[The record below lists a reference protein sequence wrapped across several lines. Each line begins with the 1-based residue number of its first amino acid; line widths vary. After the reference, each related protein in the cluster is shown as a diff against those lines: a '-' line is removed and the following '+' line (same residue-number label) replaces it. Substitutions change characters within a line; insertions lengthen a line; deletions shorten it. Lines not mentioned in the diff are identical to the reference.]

1 MTTLPNHGTRARYL
15 RGCKCDPCRAAH
27 SAYCKRYRY
36 LAAVEPRRGDKR
48 NKPTRPMRTD
58 VAPVAEHIARLI
70 ASGMTLAAIQREA
83 SVSNAHA
90 SKIMRGQVRAVHR
103 AIAAR
108 ILAVEPLPAP
118 DPDLVDP
125 VVVERLIG
133 GEHWRALGASR
144 AERIAAAEH
153 LAAEHAAA
161 RERLRRMG
169 YGDQEIPGAS
179 RNAIER
185 RLGLRAGRDYARRT
199 A

>member
-1 MTTLPNHGTRARYL
+1 MTPDHGTRARYL
-15 RGCKCDPCRAAH
+15 RGCHCDDCRAAH

-108 ILAVEPLPAP
+108 ILAVEPIP
-118 DPDLVDP
+118 DP
-125 VVVERLIG
+125 
-133 GEHWRALGASR
+133 ASVID
-144 AERIAAAEH
+144 EV
-153 LAAEHAAA
+153 
-161 RERLRRMG
+161 
-169 YGDQEIPGAS
+169 
-179 RNAIER
+179 AIER
-185 RLGLRAGRDYARRT
+185 VLTGNATVDTLTRSERHAARVEAARRGWT
-199 A
+199 ATEIAQRLRVSGSDARRLVEAVTS